1 MSNDPVFEFTLGPSD
16 HVHGEPVTVSACT
29 LHNLSAVAAVGMAY
43 LPPHVALT
51 LRMSMNQEAV
61 RLIEAAERTSHAE
74 FDQARMRGGDH
85 G

>member
-1 MSNDPVFEFTLGPSD
+1 MSNEPVFEFTLGPSD

-61 RLIEAAERTSHAE
+61 RLIENAERTSHAE